1 MPAERFPAQAEKERY
16 LNVAS
21 PVVFAR
27 DVLDSGS
34 MPVFVPRGCSGSCL
48 PRSELADILLPAG
61 VSRAIQESV
70 GLELPASA

>member
-34 MPVFVPRGCSGSCL
+34 MPVFRPQG
-48 PRSELADILLPAG
+48 LLRLMPPP
-61 VSRAIQESV
+61 VRTC
-70 GLELPASA
+70 